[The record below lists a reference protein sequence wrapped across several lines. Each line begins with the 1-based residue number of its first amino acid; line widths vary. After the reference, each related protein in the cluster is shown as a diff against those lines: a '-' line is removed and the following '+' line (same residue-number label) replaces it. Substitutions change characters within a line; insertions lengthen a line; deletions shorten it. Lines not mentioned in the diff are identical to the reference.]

1 MNTPAVL
8 KSQAPIVALFKKDSP
23 RRIDRLIH
31 YFGDEPTP
39 AATLPELRKSGQR
52 GETTVDPRG
61 AWTSSWRSRS

>member
-31 YFGDEPTP
+31 YFGDERTP
-39 AATLPELRKSGQR
+39 AATSSELRKLG
-52 GETTVDPRG
+52 
-61 AWTSSWRSRS
+61 